1 MKRFV
6 SRHLLQA
13 GRHLSLALAV
23 VTLAALISACG
34 GGGGG
39 DPASGTS
46 NRDTRAGA
54 DAGSRWQRIVPG
66 GECQCADG
74 SEFAFWERQA
84 DPTKVVFFLDGGGA
98 CFDATTCAF
107 KQPGYDWNVH
117 GDNPAEEGGIFDF
130 ARADNPFLHY
140 SFIYVPSCTG
150 DAHLGDATHRY
161 SPKLTVEAQRLR
173 QWHGGAPPPRRDLS
187 RRHPGR
193 RRREE
198 RRVGRRAVYGG
209 LVADLLPAAHV
220 TVFGAQSGHV
230 PNDPHLN
237 AEVLGKLWGAYANM
251 PAWKVNEALTARD
264 WGPPRFWIQTGLHDP
279 KIVLARFDYA
289 YDRVA
294 AQEAPSLGIRP
305 SNLLTVIDANEAAI
319 ETSGVVLH
327 SYTAPGRGHG
337 ILEWPRFYEMHV
349 NGVRLVD
356 WVHAL
361 IAGQPPADVHC
372 DECEASSE
380 TQD

>member
-1 MKRFV
+1 VKRFV

-54 DAGSRWQRIVPG
+54 DAGSRWQRIVP
-66 GECQCADG
+66 
-74 SEFAFWERQA
+74 
-84 DPTKVVFFLDGGGA
+84 
-98 CFDATTCAF
+98 
-107 KQPGYDWNVH
+107 
-117 GDNPAEEGGIFDF
+117 
-130 ARADNPFLHY
+130 
-140 SFIYVPSCTG
+140 
-150 DAHLGDATHRY
+150 
-161 SPKLTVEAQRLR
+161 
-173 QWHGGAPPPRRDLS
+173 
-187 RRHPGR
+187 
-193 RRREE
+193 
-198 RRVGRRAVYGG
+198 
-209 LVADLLPAAHV
+209 
-220 TVFGAQSGHV
+220 
-230 PNDPHLN
+230 
-237 AEVLGKLWGAYANM
+237 
-251 PAWKVNEALTARD
+251 
-264 WGPPRFWIQTGLHDP
+264 
-279 KIVLARFDYA
+279 ARFDYA